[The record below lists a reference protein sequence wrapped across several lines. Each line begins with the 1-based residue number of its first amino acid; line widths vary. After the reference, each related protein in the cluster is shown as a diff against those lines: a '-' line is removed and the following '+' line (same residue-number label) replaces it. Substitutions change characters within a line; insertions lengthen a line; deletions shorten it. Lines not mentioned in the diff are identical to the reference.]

1 MNTIWE
7 DLIVWHVVENI
18 GIIARMSEDT

>member
-1 MNTIWE
+1 MNTLWE
-7 DLIVWHVVENI
+7 DLIVWHGVENI